1 MEEVVSGRDTPLLEV
16 SEISMYFGG
25 LVALS
30 GVNTRVHRGEIKGL
44 IGPNGAGK
52 TTLFNLI
59 SGVYVPSKGDIV
71 FDGGSIAGLAP
82 HEVARRGVTRTF
94 QNVRLFS
101 NMTVLENVMVGR
113 HLHTTSGV
121 FAAAVRS
128 RHSRREESQVYSD
141 SFEILDRVGLA
152 DRARHAATDLP
163 FGLQRTLE
171 IARALAAE
179 PVLLLLDEPAAGLN
193 AEERRALS
201 DLIGRIKDAGTTVI
215 LVEHDVDFVMG
226 LVDELMVLDHG
237 ALIADGMPADVQSDP
252 AVIAAYLGESDE

>member
-1 MEEVVSGRDTPLLEV
+1 VEALVSVRGTPLLEILD
-16 SEISMYFGG
+16 ISMFFGG

-52 TTLFNLI
+52 TTLFNII

-71 FDGGSIAGLAP
+71 FDGSSVAGLDP
-82 HEVARRGVTRTF
+82 HRVAGRGITRTF

-113 HLHTTSGV
+113 HLHTSSGML
-121 FAAAVRS
+121 AAAVRS
-128 RHSRREESQVYSD
+128 RHSRREESQVHSD
-141 SFEILDRVGLA
+141 AFEILDRVGLA
-152 DRARHAATDLP
+152 DRSRDAATDLP

-171 IARALAAE
+171 IARALATE

-193 AEERRALS
+193 ADERRALS
-201 DLIGRIKDAGTTVI
+201 ALIGRIKEQGTTVI

-237 ALIADGMPADVQSDP
+237 AVIADGLPGDVQSDP
-252 AVIAAYLGESDE
+252 AVIAAYLGESEE